1 MKPALLTPIFKATL
15 WILEKA
21 FDLTRKKVTPL
32 YSYDKTTNTIRL
44 PPDVE
49 HELFHLAASG
59 DKVEAVKRVT
69 RLTGAGLRA
78 AKDYVDALI
87 RRR

>member
-1 MKPALLTPIFKATL
+1 MKPALLAPILKAIL

-21 FDLTRKKVTPL
+21 FDLTRKKVTPP
-32 YSYDKTTNTIRL
+32 YPYDKRTNTIRL

-59 DKVEAVKRVT
+59 DKIEAVKRVT
-69 RLTGAGLRA
+69 RLTGAGLRLS
-78 AKDYVDALI
+78 KDYVDALL